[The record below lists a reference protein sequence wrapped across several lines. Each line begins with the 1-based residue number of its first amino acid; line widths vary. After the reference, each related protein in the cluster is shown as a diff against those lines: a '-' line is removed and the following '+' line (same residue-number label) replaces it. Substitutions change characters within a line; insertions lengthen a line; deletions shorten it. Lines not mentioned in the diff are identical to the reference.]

1 MARYQ
6 ITRKVLT
13 PMEEYDIEKLKYVEP
28 KRGEDFYNPL
38 TQRFMKN
45 TRKNRVNVLKKVEDH
60 NQKLITKYI
69 AAELSRTTDI
79 YDIPP
84 PRPVR
89 QDNVNYGRN
98 IRQAMGGYFTTIDI
112 NNANHLAGVRYLREI
127 STFKA
132 MKSIIQRQFKKNV
145 VVHFS

>member
-84 PRPVR
+84 PRQVR

-112 NNANHLAGVRYLREI
+112 NNA
-127 STFKA
+127 
-132 MKSIIQRQFKKNV
+132 II
-145 VVHFS
+145 